1 MGRSRLIKDKWQI
14 VETAFTLIEAE
25 GLENLSARKLAK
37 NLGISTMTLYNY
49 VPNMAAIEK
58 EVVLMG
64 FSKLY
69 RRILDEVENRRGE
82 LGQNGI
88 RSFCRIS
95 AWEKIAF
102 AENYS
107 EIYALMFDPK
117 RSALKKDL
125 ELMPFYNYYN
135 KISMVLKADDKK
147 RESITKSISLFDYII
162 NGIIIER
169 SKERKKNYTEE
180 TSELI
185 EYALEC
191 LF

>member
-14 VETAFTLIEAE
+14 VETAFNLIEAE
-25 GLENLSARKLAK
+25 GLDNLSARKLAK

-64 FSKLY
+64 FNKLY
-69 RRILDEVENRRGE
+69 RRILGEVEKRRGE
-82 LGQNGI
+82 LGENGI

-95 AWEKIAF
+95 AWEKIEF

-107 EIYALMFDPK
+107 EIYTLMFDPK
-117 RSALKKDL
+117 RSGLKKDL

-135 KISMVLKADDKK
+135 KISMVLNADDKR
-147 RESITKSISLFDYII
+147 RESISKSISLFDYII

-169 SKERKKNYTEE
+169 SKEREKTCKEE
-180 TSELI
+180 TNKLI
-185 EYALEC
+185 DYALEC